1 MSSTARLPSLRAAAS
16 ITVRSALAVRP
27 PRPMTRPRSSGSTVS
42 SNTVE
47 RSRSRTST
55 WTASF
60 RSTSSR
66 ASQRTRSRTV
76 RLALLLGGLLRLR
89 LLEQHRH
96 GLAGLRARLEPVL
109 DPIRLELQELGPPRR
124 VVHPDVLDVPAVAR
138 LARVGRHHV
147 IEGRLVR
154 ARARQPK
161 NHRHE
166 FCLLNSRI
174 ADGFPGTR
182 TTGSPRKVGFLTP
195 T

>member
-1 MSSTARLPSLRAAAS
+1 MSSTARRPSLRAAAS
-16 ITVRSALAVRP
+16 STVRSAFAVRP

-47 RSRSRTST
+47 RSCSTTST
-55 WTASF
+55 FTASF

-66 ASQRTRSRTV
+66 ASQRTRSRTL
-76 RLALLLGGLLRLR
+76 RLLLGGLLRLR

-96 GLAGLRARLEPVL
+96 RLARLRAGLEPVL
-109 DPIRLELQELGPPRR
+109 DPLGLELQDLGLLRR

-161 NHRHE
+161 NHRHVMS
-166 FCLLNSRI
+166 LLNSRI
-174 ADGFPGTR
+174 AGAFPKT
-182 TTGSPRKVGFLTP
+182 
-195 T
+195 